1 MLHVAHDYKKLGA
14 RLAIPGRS
22 SADNRAVA
30 TLPAEQ
36 PASALQQALRQFGA
50 RLFEAAPGLI
60 TWILLLSPAWIPII
74 FQSPGALVVASAVL
88 VFDIYWLIRAITV
101 VTGVYSTMLRMRRD
115 MAMDWLALCREDR
128 GKGVLDPL
136 QYIHLSVIP
145 TYTEPYH
152 VLEQTVQAIVDSN
165 YPSELMMVGIIT
177 RETDKPGWENV
188 ARLKEKFGPRLGGFY
203 HIKDPLEP
211 GIVVGK
217 SAAMNWGGRWMV
229 RVLTEEGYDL
239 RNILITDLDSDY
251 RVHPQY
257 FAWISWHHARET
269 LRDYVIWQPVP
280 LFHNNI
286 WQVPMAVRIMS
297 AATSQWQMFLHSRPH
312 RLVAFSSYTCSLDF
326 VHKVGYWDKDVIPED
341 SRFYWKAFFTFG
353 KKFSVK
359 SVYLP
364 LYGDSPNSRDY
375 ASTHMSQYNQ
385 IKRWAW
391 GITDV
396 PYVLA
401 RLFKHPEIPLWLRIR
416 RFMNLFLNHL
426 NWIFLP
432 LLLMFGASIPIWVS
446 VDFSLTDLGQTL
458 WTYSGILLSTTLSTV
473 VFFLYFE
480 IRMLPPKPK
489 EWPLWKKAAVHLQ
502 YFAYPMVGLVLSVLP
517 ALEAHTRLL
526 LGRYLE
532 YRVTEKV

>member
-1 MLHVAHDYKKLGA
+1 M
-14 RLAIPGRS
+14 
-22 SADNRAVA
+22 A
-30 TLPAEQ
+30 TIPAERQ
-36 PASALQQALRQFGA
+36 ASALHQALTQFGA
-50 RLFEAAPGLI
+50 RLFEAAPGLV
-60 TWILLLSPAWIPII
+60 TWILLLAPAWIPII
-74 FQSPGALVVASAVL
+74 FQTPGAIAVAAAVL
-88 VFDIYWLIRAITV
+88 VFDVYWLFRSITV
-101 VTGVYSTMLRMRRD
+101 VSGVYSTLWRMRRD
-115 MAMDWLALCREDR
+115 MAKDWLAICRLDQKE
-128 GKGVLDPL
+128 GLTDPL
-136 QYIHLSVIP
+136 QYYHLSIIP

-152 VLEQTVQAIVDSN
+152 LLERTVQAIVDSN
-165 YPSELMMVGIIT
+165 YPAELKMVGIIT

-188 ARLKEKFGPRLGGFY
+188 ARLREKFGSQLRGFY

-229 RVLTEEGYDL
+229 RVLTEEGFNLDQV
-239 RNILITDLDSDY
+239 LITDLDSDY

-257 FAWISWHHARET
+257 FAWISTHHARAP

-280 LFHNNI
+280 LFHNNY

-297 AATSQWQMFLHSRPH
+297 ASTSQWQMFLHSRPH
-312 RLVAFSSYTCSLDF
+312 RLVAFSSYTCSLEF
-326 VHKVGYWDKDVIPED
+326 VRKVGYWDKDVIPED

-353 KKFSVK
+353 KRFSVK

-364 LYGDSPNSRDY
+364 LYGDAPNSRDY

-401 RLFKHPEIPLWLRIR
+401 RLFKHPEIPLVLRIR
-416 RFMNLFLNHL
+416 RFMNLFLNHI

-432 LLLMFGASIPIWVS
+432 LLLMFGASVPLWVS
-446 VDFSLTDLGQTL
+446 QDFSLTDLGQTL
-458 WTYSGILLSTTLSTV
+458 WSYSGILLSTTLSTV

-480 IRMLPPKPK
+480 ILLQPPQPAN
-489 EWPLWKKAAVHLQ
+489 WPLWKKGAVYLQ
-502 YFAYPMVGLVLSVLP
+502 YLAYPIVGLVLSVLP

-526 LGRYLE
+526 FGRYLE

>member
-1 MLHVAHDYKKLGA
+1 VAVLEA
-14 RLAIPGRS
+14 RP
-22 SADNRAVA
+22 
-30 TLPAEQ
+30 PA
-36 PASALQQALRQFGA
+36 PAWEHALRQFGS
-50 RLFEAAPGLI
+50 RFFEATPGAI
-60 TWILLLSPAWIPII
+60 TWVMLAAPAWIPIV
-74 FQSPGALVVASAVL
+74 FKLPGAIFVAAAVLIFDAYWLLRSVTVVA
-88 VFDIYWLIRAITV
+88 
-101 VTGVYSTMLRMRRD
+101 GVWESLRRLKRD
-115 MAMDWLALCREDR
+115 MSKDWLALCRQDQVA
-128 GKGVLDPL
+128 GKVDPL
-136 QYIHLSVIP
+136 QYFHLTVVP

-152 VLEQTVQAIVDSN
+152 VLERTVQAIVDSN
-165 YPSELMMVGIIT
+165 YPDELKLVGIIT

-188 ARLKEKFGPRLGGFY
+188 ARLREKFGGRVRGFY

-217 SAAMNWGGRWMV
+217 SAAMNWGGRWMF
-229 RVLTEEGYDL
+229 RVLTDEGFDL
-239 RNILITDLDSDY
+239 SKVLITDLDSDY
-251 RVHPQY
+251 QVHPQY
-257 FAWISWHHARET
+257 FAWISWHHVREP

-297 AATSQWQMFLHSRPH
+297 ASSSQWQMFLHSRPQ

-353 KKFSVK
+353 ERFSVK

-364 LYGDSPNSRDY
+364 IYGDSPKSRDY

-396 PYVLA
+396 PYVMA
-401 RLFKHPEIPLWLRIR
+401 RFFKHPEIPFWLRFR

-432 LLLMFGASIPIWVS
+432 VLLLFGASVPIWVS
-446 VDFSLTDLGQTL
+446 VDFSLTDMGQLL
-458 WTYSGILLSTTLSTV
+458 WSTSGLLLAITLSTV
-473 VFFLYFE
+473 VFFIYFE
-480 IRMLPPKPK
+480 MLLLPPKPAD
-489 EWPLWKKAAVHLQ
+489 WPRWKRLAIYGQ
-502 YFAYPMVGLVLSVLP
+502 YFLYPMVGLVLSVLP

-526 LGRYLE
+526 FGRYLE